1 MKKNTLETAEKI
13 NYLDSTEN
21 IAYNAYVGWKQ
32 STEGNVGL
40 EYLYSDEN
48 LENVSQK
55 LTVAL
60 RNVHPQG
67 KRIVVTKAQIAS
79 VISNVYQNA
88 QRANIGGIFSEF
100 VIPAAKPRND
110 IEDIN
115 DKAIEAIYSLL
126 STQFEVEE
134 NNKKL
139 TVWNTVLGDFNENGL
154 RSHAPIKIRKK
165 HAQRMAFHMRY

>member
-139 TVWNTVLGDFNENGL
+139 TVWNTVLGDFNEYGL